1 MGGSVTGSRI
11 IPDCERFTRSTSTTW
26 SSIDRLRW
34 MMPMP
39 PARARAMARRASVTV
54 SIAADTIGMASSM
67 RGVSRVQV
75 RTSFGMTEDSAGTS
89 STSSKVRPC
98 LANFGGYA
106 PGPSASSVN
115 GVGAAS
121 IGGPFVSGPFSD
133 PTGASPALPC
143 ARRERPRSYRMSPDE
158 FRRQAHE
165 AVEWVARYME
175 RVEDLPVRA
184 QVGAG

>member
-1 MGGSVTGSRI
+1 MTGSRI

-75 RTSFGMTEDSAGTS
+75 RTSFGMTDDSAGTS

-133 PTGASPALPC
+133 PTGGVQPYPA
-143 ARRERPRSYRMSPDE
+143 
-158 FRRQAHE
+158 H
-165 AVEWVARYME
+165 AVS
-175 RVEDLPVRA
+175 
-184 QVGAG
+184 